1 MHRQLTWS
9 ATQLRRL
16 KELQAAPAQRKLTFA
31 TESSRNRSFQEI
43 ADPLGRKARTRLLE
57 IQEKSLRPRLCLLE
71 SRLVEALCTEGF
83 VQVTTPVIMAK
94 THLARMQI
102 TADHPFSSQVFWID
116 GKHCLRPMLA
126 PHLYCLL
133 QNLLRLWEKPV
144 RIFEVGP
151 CFRRESGGARHAA
164 EFTMLN
170 LVEAGLSM
178 EGRADRIRELA
189 ARVAEAAG
197 LSDYRLDATHSEV
210 YGDTVD
216 ILAGENRLE
225 VGSSAMGPHAL
236 DRPWRITDAW
246 VGIGFGLER
255 LIMAADGS
263 ESLAR
268 LGRSLSYLDGIRLN
282 I

>member
-1 MHRQLTWS
+1 MHRELTWS

-16 KELQAAPAQRKLTFA
+16 KELQATPAQRKLTFED
-31 TESSRNRSFQEI
+31 ESRRNRSFQEI
-43 ADPLGRKARTRLLE
+43 VDGLGRQARDRLL
-57 IQEKSLRPRLCLLE
+57 QMQKNHMRPRLCRLE
-71 SRLVEALCTEGF
+71 SRLVEALCAEGF
-83 VQVTTPVIMAK
+83 VQVTTPVIMSR
-94 THLARMQI
+94 THLARMGI
-102 TADHPFSSQVFWID
+102 TAAHSFSSQVFWID
-116 GKHCLRPMLA
+116 DKRCLRPMLA

-144 RIFEVGP
+144 CIFEVGP

-170 LVEAGLSM
+170 LVEAGLPM
-178 EGRADRIRELA
+178 EGRSERIRELA
-189 ARVAEAAG
+189 IRVAEAAG
-197 LSDYRLDATHSEV
+197 LSDYRLEAKHSEI

-236 DRPWRITDAW
+236 DRPWQITDPW

-255 LIMAADGS
+255 LIMAAEGS
-263 ESLAR
+263 ENLTR
-268 LGRSLSYLDGIRLN
+268 LGRSLSYLDGVRLN